1 MSKEKYK
8 KYIIEMLDKI
18 ESESAL
24 ERIYTQVSYPLIDI
38 LSQIFHTMK
47 P

>member
-24 ERIYTQVSYPLIDI
+24 ERIYSAVHRYFISRL
-38 LSQIFHTMK
+38 
-47 P
+47 

>member
-8 KYIIEMLDKI
+8 KYIIEMIEKI

-24 ERIYTQVSYPLIDI
+24 ERIYSVVHRYFIRNL
-38 LSQIFHTMK
+38 
-47 P
+47 

>member
-24 ERIYTQVSYPLIDI
+24 ERIYSVAHRYFIRRLE
-38 LSQIFHTMK
+38 
-47 P
+47 

>member
-8 KYIIEMLDKI
+8 KYIIGMLDKI

-24 ERIYTQVSYPLIDI
+24 ERIYSVVHRYFIRRL
-38 LSQIFHTMK
+38 
-47 P
+47 